1 MRLEVNNHW
10 DLMTCIKKMKKMPPM
25 EITPDV
31 IFQNSTDFRTFPTNR
46 KMTNVNL
53 IFKKGKIKQG
63 NTEQSI

>member
-1 MRLEVNNHW
+1 MHYKDEK
-10 DLMTCIKKMKKMPPM
+10 DAPM

-46 KMTNVNL
+46 KMTNVNP

>member
-10 DLMTCIKKMKKMPPM
+10 DLMTCITKMKK
-25 EITPDV
+25 ITPDV

-46 KMTNVNL
+46 KMTNVNP